1 MEGVNEK
8 TKTYINGL
16 LLKVMLSGCI
26 LNWPHLNFGQRG
38 KEE

>member
-8 TKTYINGL
+8 TKAYINEL
-16 LLKVMLSGCI
+16 LLKVMLLVCI
-26 LNWPHLNFGQRG
+26 LNWHHLNFGQCE